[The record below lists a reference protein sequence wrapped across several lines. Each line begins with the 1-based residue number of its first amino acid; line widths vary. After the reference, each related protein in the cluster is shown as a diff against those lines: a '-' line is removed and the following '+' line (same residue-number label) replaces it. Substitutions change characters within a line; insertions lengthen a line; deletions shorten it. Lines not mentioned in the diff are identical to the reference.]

1 MVVNTKNHYTFT
13 EQKQRDMET
22 LIKNITEEF
31 EYVNHSEYYFSS
43 TIEGKEYEITGTI
56 HDGYIMFVDMYCNNE
71 DFQNVEVSKALNK
84 LANDNYTEEP
94 TAEELKEADKFD
106 NEQYEK
112 DKLKR

>member
-1 MVVNTKNHYTFT
+1 MKA
-13 EQKQRDMET
+13 
-22 LIKNITEEF
+22 LIKNITAEF

-43 TIEGKEYEITGTI
+43 TIEGKEYEITGTM
-56 HDGYIMFVDMYCNNE
+56 HNGHIMFVYMYCYNGYVMSLIMTSNNE
-71 DFQNVEVSKALNK
+71 DFESVEVSKALNK

-94 TAEELKEADKFD
+94 TAEELKEADRFD

>member
-1 MVVNTKNHYTFT
+1 MK
-13 EQKQRDMET
+13 E
-22 LIKNITEEF
+22 LIKSITSKF
-31 EYVNHSEYYFSS
+31 EYLNNSEYYFSS

-56 HDGYIMFVDMYCNNE
+56 HNGHIMFVDMYCNNE
-71 DFQNVEVSKALNK
+71 DFKNVEVSKALNK

-94 TAEELKEADKFD
+94 TAEGLKEADKFD